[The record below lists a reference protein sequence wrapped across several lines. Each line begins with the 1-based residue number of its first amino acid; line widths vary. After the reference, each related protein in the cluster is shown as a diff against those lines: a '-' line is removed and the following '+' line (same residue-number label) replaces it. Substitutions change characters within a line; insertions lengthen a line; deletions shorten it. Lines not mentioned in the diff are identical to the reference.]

1 MIPNDL
7 DLRREMIDK
16 MIVHCMNNADELTK
30 WEYDFILSV
39 GNQFDDRKNL
49 SDKQCEILEKI
60 YDKL

>member
-1 MIPNDL
+1 
-7 DLRREMIDK
+7 
-16 MIVHCMNNADELTK
+16 MNNADELTK